1 MKRVYLASPFF
12 NDTEVEYLEIVEKI
26 LEEKGLEVFS
36 PMRNPMDKH
45 AEVGSRQW
53 SIETFMNDLKHIKW
67 SEIVVGI
74 YHGNYSDS
82 GTAWELGYAYATD
95 KPVILVHVGKDSNLM
110 VHEGSHANITLDE
123 LKDYDF
129 NKLTALINRIK
140 AFKEEEIKRL
150 ITTNSYKFSSYV
162 DELWGMSNGKH
173 KKHILND

>member
-12 NDTEVEYLEIVEKI
+12 NDTEVEYLEKVEKI

-36 PMRNPMDKH
+36 PMRNPMDKN

-67 SEIVVGI
+67 AEIVVGI

-110 VHEGSHANITLDE
+110 VHEGAHANITIEE
-123 LKDYDF
+123 LKNYDF
-129 NKLTALINRIK
+129 KKL
-140 AFKEEEIKRL
+140 E
-150 ITTNSYKFSSYV
+150 SSFYSG
-162 DELWGMSNGKH
+162 EML
-173 KKHILND
+173 

>member
-67 SEIVVGI
+67 LWVYIMGTIQIVEQ
-74 YHGNYSDS
+74 HGNLAMRMLL
-82 GTAWELGYAYATD
+82 T
-95 KPVILVHVGKDSNLM
+95 NLL
-110 VHEGSHANITLDE
+110 S
-123 LKDYDF
+123 
-129 NKLTALINRIK
+129 
-140 AFKEEEIKRL
+140 
-150 ITTNSYKFSSYV
+150 
-162 DELWGMSNGKH
+162 
-173 KKHILND
+173 